1 MRLST
6 FTYCLKEGMKN
17 IGRNIW
23 FSLASTAII
32 SACIF
37 LFCMFFALVANV
49 QYMVKNA
56 ETTVGITVFFDENMA
71 EADILAIGK
80 EIAARKEIKETK
92 YISAEEAWETFQKE
106 YFKDAEEL
114 AEGFADDNPLAGS
127 ASYEIYLK
135 DIADQDVIVSYLNTI
150 TGIRKINYS
159 NDTASGLSTFNKM
172 LGLISAVIIAILL
185 AVAVFCGLAEGVYAG
200 KREGGLQAV
209 QMAGALA
216 VTALSVSDMQTM
228 IGLGRQ
234 TIEQMDGFAG
244 LLLPVVA
251 VLTAATGAATGAAVR
266 QGATV
271 LFSDLLIGAIDTLLV
286 PIVYAYVAVC
296 AAHAAVG
303 NEGLKKLA
311 SVLKW
316 VVTSLLTAVLLAFVG
331 YLTAS
336 GAIAG
341 SADAAAIKTAKM
353 AISRAVPVVGG
364 ILADAAETVLV
375 GAGVLRGTVGI
386 VGMLGVLAI
395 CLIPFLQLAFH
406 YLTYKLAAALIGA
419 VSDKRLSD
427 LLDSIGGAFG
437 IVLGMTGACALML
450 LVSLAS
456 AVKAVTP

>member
-135 DIADQDVIVSYLNTI
+135 DIADQDVIVSYLNMI

-185 AVAVFCGLAEGVYAG
+185 AVAVFLISNTISTAAAFRKDENKIMRLIGATNFMIRAPFVVEG
-200 KREGGLQAV
+200 
-209 QMAGALA
+209 
-216 VTALSVSDMQTM
+216 
-228 IGLGRQ
+228 I
-234 TIEQMDGFAG
+234 IIGFAG
-244 LLLPVVA
+244 AAIPLVSVYFLYRSAVEYMIEKFHIISNIIEFIPIDTIFPYMIAVA
-251 VLTAATGAATGAAVR
+251 VALGVG
-266 QGATV
+266 
-271 LFSDLLIGAIDTLLV
+271 IG
-286 PIVYAYVAVC
+286 
-296 AAHAAVG
+296 
-303 NEGLKKLA
+303 
-311 SVLKW
+311 
-316 VVTSLLTAVLLAFVG
+316 FVG
-331 YLTAS
+331 SFFTIRKHL
-336 GAIAG
+336 
-341 SADAAAIKTAKM
+341 K
-353 AISRAVPVVGG
+353 V
-364 ILADAAETVLV
+364 
-375 GAGVLRGTVGI
+375 
-386 VGMLGVLAI
+386 
-395 CLIPFLQLAFH
+395 
-406 YLTYKLAAALIGA
+406 
-419 VSDKRLSD
+419 
-427 LLDSIGGAFG
+427 
-437 IVLGMTGACALML
+437 
-450 LVSLAS
+450 
-456 AVKAVTP
+456 

>member
-150 TGIRKINYS
+150 AGIRKINYS

-172 LGLISAVIIAILL
+172 LGLISAVSIAILL
-185 AVAVFCGLAEGVYAG
+185 AVAVFLISNTISTAAAFRKDENKIMRLIGATNFMIRAPFVVEG
-200 KREGGLQAV
+200 
-209 QMAGALA
+209 
-216 VTALSVSDMQTM
+216 
-228 IGLGRQ
+228 I
-234 TIEQMDGFAG
+234 IIGFAG
-244 LLLPVVA
+244 AAIPLVSVYFLYRSAVEYMIEKFHIISNIIEFIPIDTIFPYMIAVA
-251 VLTAATGAATGAAVR
+251 VALGVG
-266 QGATV
+266 
-271 LFSDLLIGAIDTLLV
+271 IG
-286 PIVYAYVAVC
+286 
-296 AAHAAVG
+296 
-303 NEGLKKLA
+303 
-311 SVLKW
+311 
-316 VVTSLLTAVLLAFVG
+316 FVG
-331 YLTAS
+331 SFFTIRKHL
-336 GAIAG
+336 
-341 SADAAAIKTAKM
+341 K
-353 AISRAVPVVGG
+353 V
-364 ILADAAETVLV
+364 
-375 GAGVLRGTVGI
+375 
-386 VGMLGVLAI
+386 
-395 CLIPFLQLAFH
+395 
-406 YLTYKLAAALIGA
+406 
-419 VSDKRLSD
+419 
-427 LLDSIGGAFG
+427 
-437 IVLGMTGACALML
+437 
-450 LVSLAS
+450 
-456 AVKAVTP
+456 

>member
-71 EADILAIGK
+71 EADILEIGK

-150 TGIRKINYS
+150 AGIRKINYS

-185 AVAVFCGLAEGVYAG
+185 AVAVFLISNTISTAAAFRKDENKIMRLIGATNFMIRAPFVVEG
-200 KREGGLQAV
+200 
-209 QMAGALA
+209 
-216 VTALSVSDMQTM
+216 
-228 IGLGRQ
+228 I
-234 TIEQMDGFAG
+234 IIGFAG
-244 LLLPVVA
+244 AAIPLVSVYFLYRSAVEYMIEKFHIISNIIEFIPIDTIFPYMIAVA
-251 VLTAATGAATGAAVR
+251 VALGVG
-266 QGATV
+266 
-271 LFSDLLIGAIDTLLV
+271 IG
-286 PIVYAYVAVC
+286 
-296 AAHAAVG
+296 
-303 NEGLKKLA
+303 
-311 SVLKW
+311 
-316 VVTSLLTAVLLAFVG
+316 FVG
-331 YLTAS
+331 SFFTIRKHL
-336 GAIAG
+336 
-341 SADAAAIKTAKM
+341 K
-353 AISRAVPVVGG
+353 V
-364 ILADAAETVLV
+364 
-375 GAGVLRGTVGI
+375 
-386 VGMLGVLAI
+386 
-395 CLIPFLQLAFH
+395 
-406 YLTYKLAAALIGA
+406 
-419 VSDKRLSD
+419 
-427 LLDSIGGAFG
+427 
-437 IVLGMTGACALML
+437 
-450 LVSLAS
+450 
-456 AVKAVTP
+456 

>member
-185 AVAVFCGLAEGVYAG
+185 AVAVFLISNTISTAAAFRKDENKLMRLIGATNFMIRAPFVVEG
-200 KREGGLQAV
+200 
-209 QMAGALA
+209 
-216 VTALSVSDMQTM
+216 
-228 IGLGRQ
+228 I
-234 TIEQMDGFAG
+234 IIGFAG
-244 LLLPVVA
+244 AAIPLVSVYFLYRSAVEYMIEKFHIISNIIEFIPIDTIFPYMIAVA
-251 VLTAATGAATGAAVR
+251 VALGVG
-266 QGATV
+266 
-271 LFSDLLIGAIDTLLV
+271 IG
-286 PIVYAYVAVC
+286 
-296 AAHAAVG
+296 
-303 NEGLKKLA
+303 
-311 SVLKW
+311 
-316 VVTSLLTAVLLAFVG
+316 FVG
-331 YLTAS
+331 SFFTIRKHL
-336 GAIAG
+336 
-341 SADAAAIKTAKM
+341 K
-353 AISRAVPVVGG
+353 V
-364 ILADAAETVLV
+364 
-375 GAGVLRGTVGI
+375 
-386 VGMLGVLAI
+386 
-395 CLIPFLQLAFH
+395 
-406 YLTYKLAAALIGA
+406 
-419 VSDKRLSD
+419 
-427 LLDSIGGAFG
+427 
-437 IVLGMTGACALML
+437 
-450 LVSLAS
+450 
-456 AVKAVTP
+456 

>member
-92 YISAEEAWETFQKE
+92 YISAEEAWETFQKA

-150 TGIRKINYS
+150 AGIRKINYS

-185 AVAVFCGLAEGVYAG
+185 AVAVFLISNTISTAAAFRKDENKIMRLIGATNFMIRAPFVVEG
-200 KREGGLQAV
+200 
-209 QMAGALA
+209 
-216 VTALSVSDMQTM
+216 
-228 IGLGRQ
+228 I
-234 TIEQMDGFAG
+234 IIGFAG
-244 LLLPVVA
+244 AAIPLVSVYFLYRSAVEYMIEKFHIISNIIEFIPIDTIFPYMIAVA
-251 VLTAATGAATGAAVR
+251 VALGVG
-266 QGATV
+266 
-271 LFSDLLIGAIDTLLV
+271 IG
-286 PIVYAYVAVC
+286 
-296 AAHAAVG
+296 
-303 NEGLKKLA
+303 
-311 SVLKW
+311 
-316 VVTSLLTAVLLAFVG
+316 FVG
-331 YLTAS
+331 SFFTIRKHL
-336 GAIAG
+336 
-341 SADAAAIKTAKM
+341 K
-353 AISRAVPVVGG
+353 V
-364 ILADAAETVLV
+364 
-375 GAGVLRGTVGI
+375 
-386 VGMLGVLAI
+386 
-395 CLIPFLQLAFH
+395 
-406 YLTYKLAAALIGA
+406 
-419 VSDKRLSD
+419 
-427 LLDSIGGAFG
+427 
-437 IVLGMTGACALML
+437 
-450 LVSLAS
+450 
-456 AVKAVTP
+456 

>member
-150 TGIRKINYS
+150 AGIRKINYS

-185 AVAVFCGLAEGVYAG
+185 AVAVFLISNTISTAAAFRKDENKIMRLIGATNFMIRAPFVVEG
-200 KREGGLQAV
+200 
-209 QMAGALA
+209 
-216 VTALSVSDMQTM
+216 
-228 IGLGRQ
+228 I
-234 TIEQMDGFAG
+234 IIGFAG
-244 LLLPVVA
+244 AAIPLVSVYFLYRSAVEYMIEKFHIISNIIEFIPIDTIFPYMIAVA
-251 VLTAATGAATGAAVR
+251 VALG
-266 QGATV
+266 
-271 LFSDLLIGAIDTLLV
+271 
-286 PIVYAYVAVC
+286 
-296 AAHAAVG
+296 
-303 NEGLKKLA
+303 
-311 SVLKW
+311 
-316 VVTSLLTAVLLAFVG
+316 
-331 YLTAS
+331 
-336 GAIAG
+336 
-341 SADAAAIKTAKM
+341 
-353 AISRAVPVVGG
+353 
-364 ILADAAETVLV
+364 
-375 GAGVLRGTVGI
+375 VGI
-386 VGMLGVLAI
+386 G
-395 CLIPFLQLAFH
+395 F
-406 YLTYKLAAALIGA
+406 IGSFFTIRKHLK
-419 VSDKRLSD
+419 V
-427 LLDSIGGAFG
+427 
-437 IVLGMTGACALML
+437 
-450 LVSLAS
+450 
-456 AVKAVTP
+456 

>member
-17 IGRNIW
+17 ICRNIW

-80 EIAARKEIKETK
+80 EIDARSEVKETR

-106 YFKDAEEL
+106 YFKDVEEL

-185 AVAVFCGLAEGVYAG
+185 AVAVFLISNTISTAAAFRKDENKIMRLIGATNFMIRAPFVVEG
-200 KREGGLQAV
+200 
-209 QMAGALA
+209 
-216 VTALSVSDMQTM
+216 
-228 IGLGRQ
+228 I
-234 TIEQMDGFAG
+234 IIGFAG
-244 LLLPVVA
+244 AAIPLVSVYFLYRNAVEYMIEKFHIISNIIEFIPIDTIFPYMIAVA
-251 VLTAATGAATGAAVR
+251 VALGVG
-266 QGATV
+266 
-271 LFSDLLIGAIDTLLV
+271 IG
-286 PIVYAYVAVC
+286 
-296 AAHAAVG
+296 
-303 NEGLKKLA
+303 
-311 SVLKW
+311 
-316 VVTSLLTAVLLAFVG
+316 FVG
-331 YLTAS
+331 SFFTIRKHL
-336 GAIAG
+336 
-341 SADAAAIKTAKM
+341 K
-353 AISRAVPVVGG
+353 V
-364 ILADAAETVLV
+364 
-375 GAGVLRGTVGI
+375 
-386 VGMLGVLAI
+386 
-395 CLIPFLQLAFH
+395 
-406 YLTYKLAAALIGA
+406 
-419 VSDKRLSD
+419 
-427 LLDSIGGAFG
+427 
-437 IVLGMTGACALML
+437 
-450 LVSLAS
+450 
-456 AVKAVTP
+456 

>member
-150 TGIRKINYS
+150 AGIRKINYS

-185 AVAVFCGLAEGVYAG
+185 AVAVFRISNTISTAAAFRKDENKIMRLIGATNFMIRAPFVVEG
-200 KREGGLQAV
+200 
-209 QMAGALA
+209 
-216 VTALSVSDMQTM
+216 
-228 IGLGRQ
+228 I
-234 TIEQMDGFAG
+234 IIGFAG
-244 LLLPVVA
+244 AAIPLVSVYFLYRSAVEYMIEKFHIISNIIEFIPIDTIFPYMIAVA
-251 VLTAATGAATGAAVR
+251 VALGVG
-266 QGATV
+266 
-271 LFSDLLIGAIDTLLV
+271 IG
-286 PIVYAYVAVC
+286 
-296 AAHAAVG
+296 
-303 NEGLKKLA
+303 
-311 SVLKW
+311 
-316 VVTSLLTAVLLAFVG
+316 FVG
-331 YLTAS
+331 SFFTIRKHL
-336 GAIAG
+336 
-341 SADAAAIKTAKM
+341 K
-353 AISRAVPVVGG
+353 V
-364 ILADAAETVLV
+364 
-375 GAGVLRGTVGI
+375 
-386 VGMLGVLAI
+386 
-395 CLIPFLQLAFH
+395 
-406 YLTYKLAAALIGA
+406 
-419 VSDKRLSD
+419 
-427 LLDSIGGAFG
+427 
-437 IVLGMTGACALML
+437 
-450 LVSLAS
+450 
-456 AVKAVTP
+456 